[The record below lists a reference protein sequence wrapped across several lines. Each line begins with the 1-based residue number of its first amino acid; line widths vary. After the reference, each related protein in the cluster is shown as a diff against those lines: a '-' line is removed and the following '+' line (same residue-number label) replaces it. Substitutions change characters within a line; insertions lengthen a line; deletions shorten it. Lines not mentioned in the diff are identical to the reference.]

1 MSLPKSKEVN
11 GEFKKWFHHHC
22 KAVYVENKGRK
33 ARETPIKIAGRSGKR
48 KGSADRSP
56 LGKTESDTESKLL
69 NVGLGLAAGWNG
81 DAGSV
86 APGDAAARGG
96 HEPQGAAPLG
106 DVQRQRKKSVKDFAA
121 TKKRILLKKVFKNI

>member
-22 KAVYVENKGRK
+22 KAVCVENEGRK

-69 NVGLGLAAGWNG
+69 NVGLGLAAGREWG
-81 DAGSV
+81 RGQRS
-86 APGDAAARGG
+86 PGGRRCSRGARATRS
-96 HEPQGAAPLG
+96 GASRRCAKAEKEE
-106 DVQRQRKKSVKDFAA
+106 R
-121 TKKRILLKKVFKNI
+121 

>member
-1 MSLPKSKEVN
+1 MGNEKEVQT
-11 GEFKKWFHHHC
+11 E
-22 KAVYVENKGRK
+22 ALSE
-33 ARETPIKIAGRSGKR
+33 RESRTPSLSCSTWVWAWPRGG
-48 KGSADRSP
+48 
-56 LGKTESDTESKLL
+56 
-69 NVGLGLAAGWNG
+69 NG